1 MLNYA
6 QKQYLEALE
15 EVGVPDKEP
24 EIADEE
30 LDSDIEERAADKEE
44 ELDEDEEPAEEE
56 EESQFVEAYDD
67 DIMGQEDLE
76 EGNAVRCCTL
86 LAVMNDG
93 GLLALRH
100 IWG

>member
-44 ELDEDEEPAEEE
+44 DGTKMLEVVRDEPR
-56 EESQFVEAYDD
+56 
-67 DIMGQEDLE
+67 GDLQ
-76 EGNAVRCCTL
+76 
-86 LAVMNDG
+86 
-93 GLLALRH
+93 
-100 IWG
+100 